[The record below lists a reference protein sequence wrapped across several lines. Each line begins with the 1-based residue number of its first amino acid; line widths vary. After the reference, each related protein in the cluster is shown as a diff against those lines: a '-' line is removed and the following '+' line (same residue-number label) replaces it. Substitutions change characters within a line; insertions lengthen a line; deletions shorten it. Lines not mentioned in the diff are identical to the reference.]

1 MKKNFIELVVWQI
14 KYPNCFFIENII
26 GDFQKK
32 IMKRFPESKLQYRN
46 SILVEQNE
54 DQLSFSNPKDQ
65 DVANKIWVF
74 ENKELVKIEISYNSF
89 TISSKKYTTY
99 VNSASCFQDEINN
112 SFDKFLEL
120 SEISIIKRIGFR
132 YTNSCPLPEPLDNE
146 LFESWYNSI
155 FQSSKFDI
163 SKVNSFN
170 YQMDFCNQDVMM
182 NYREVFINREK
193 KYYIDI
199 DAFMLDQDMQ
209 EYKSIT
215 NKLHDTI
222 KKRFLDATN
231 EYIHNS
237 LQSGGDK

>member
-46 SILVEQNE
+46 SILFEQSE
-54 DQLSFSNPKDQ
+54 DQLSFSNTKDQ
-65 DVANKIWVF
+65 DITNKIWIF

-89 TISSKKYTTY
+89 TISSKKYSTY
-99 VNSASCFQDEINN
+99 NKSTPCFRDEINN
-112 SFDKFLEL
+112 SFDEFLEL
-120 SEISIIKRIGFR
+120 SGISIIKRIGFR
-132 YTNSCPLPEPLDNE
+132 YTNSCPLPEPLGNT
-146 LFESWYNSI
+146 LFEEWYNSI

-182 NYREVFINREK
+182 NYREVFINKER

-199 DAFMLDQDMQ
+199 DAFMLDRDMQ
-209 EYKSIT
+209 EYKDIT
-215 NKLHDTI
+215 DKLHDAI
-222 KKRFLDATN
+222 KGRFVDATN
-231 EYIHNS
+231 EYIHNLLES
-237 LQSGGDK
+237 PGDK